1 MSKDLPQ
8 SDRQRRTFWILGG
21 ALAVLLVVV
30 MSREITRPFYGLHS
44 WGDAD
49 GPWFAR
55 CHVRYGLGYT
65 KGLKTQAVGDP
76 PPENPQRYV
85 NHPQLG
91 SLILALAMAVFGPH
105 VWAKRILAILFGVPA
120 LLLLLR
126 LLRHL
131 FDDRTAILACLLWIL
146 LPITGYF
153 GPGGAISLTGF
164 LALWLYLVLIG
175 EIKNGPEPKAR
186 HLIGL
191 GVVLLIM
198 TQLAWNCYF
207 WALAIGAHYVFR
219 CIRRRQWPRWPLLAV
234 LIAAPLAG
242 ALVMLLI
249 MLVGFDWDFQRIIDL
264 YTWRAARGEMT
275 ARMKEFDWIAWFK
288 RFWEFALTNFTFW
301 VLLVAMIG
309 IGQHVARHVLRYVSL
324 RARSRPSAK
333 DARRKPRREAAEPPG
348 LFGGSPQLML
358 FLMPGV
364 FQLLILRGALW
375 PHQYWER
382 PLGPFIAISAALALV
397 GLWDLL
403 ARFGRYVAI
412 GAVVLAVVLLAIPC
426 YQGTNYYFAI
436 RWQHPDRIKLWQD
449 LNRLIPP
456 DKYLLTYDAALDNLI
471 VTQSE
476 AKGAVIRAE
485 PAWYIDRQII
495 EAPSKETRK
504 ATYQKLGRSYLTFV
518 RQMQQAV
525 KDYREGRMD
534 AQTAKSIQLQAERSL
549 QMEIRRILR
558 DDLPVVL
565 GEIEQKRQ
573 TGRFPCYLVPGQ
585 LYHPRLG
592 PALALYLMGLNA
604 ELQKRYPTLVSAPGQ
619 KGETKYGKFFK
630 AGMRPYFVY
639 DLSGG
644 TAGS

>member
-21 ALAVLLVVV
+21 ALAVLHVAIA
-30 MSREITRPFYGLHS
+30 SHDITRPFYGLHS
-44 WGDAD
+44 WGLSD
-49 GPWFAR
+49 GPWYGR

-65 KGLKTQAVGDP
+65 RGVRTQAVGDP
-76 PPENPQRYV
+76 PPKEPLRYYD
-85 NHPQLG
+85 HPQLG
-91 SLILALAMAVFGPH
+91 ALIVALGMVIFGVNVWSQRVVAIIFGVLALM
-105 VWAKRILAILFGVPA
+105 
-120 LLLLLR
+120 LLLK

-131 FDDRTAILACLLWIL
+131 AGARTAILACLLWVL
-146 LPITGYF
+146 FPITGYF
-153 GPGGAISLTGF
+153 GAGGAVFLTGF
-164 LALWLYLVLIG
+164 LAVWFYLVLIG
-175 EIKNGPEPKAR
+175 EIKDGPEPKAR

-191 GVVLLIM
+191 GVVLLVM

-207 WALAIGAHYVFR
+207 WALAIGVHYVFR
-219 CIRRRQWPRWPLLAV
+219 CIRRRQWPRWALLAV
-234 LIAAPLAG
+234 LIAVPLAG
-242 ALVMLLI
+242 GLIMLLI
-249 MLVGFDWDFQRIIDL
+249 MLVGFDWDFQRIVDL

-275 ARMKEFDWIAWFK
+275 ARMEEFDWIAWFK

-301 VLLVAMIG
+301 VLLVAIIG
-309 IGQHVARHVLRYVSL
+309 IAQHVARRALRYVSL
-324 RARSRPSAK
+324 LARSRPNAK
-333 DARRKPRREAAEPPG
+333 DARRKPPSEAAEPPG

-382 PLGPFIAISAALALV
+382 PLAPFIALCAAMALV

-403 ARFGRYVAI
+403 ARFGRYVAV

-426 YQGTNYYFAI
+426 YQGTSYYFAI

-456 DKYLLTYDAALDNLI
+456 EKSLLTYDAALDNLI
-471 VTQSE
+471 VTQSK

-495 EAPSKETRK
+495 EAPNRTARV
-504 ATYQKLGRSYLTFV
+504 ATYRRLGASYLRFV
-518 RQMQQAV
+518 QEMQKIV
-525 KDYREGRMD
+525 GDFRSGRTD
-534 AQTAKSIQLQAERSL
+534 LQTAQALEQNAQRELQTAVLGVLRS
-549 QMEIRRILR
+549 
-558 DDLPVVL
+558 DLPAIL
-565 GEIEQKRQ
+565 AEIEQKRR